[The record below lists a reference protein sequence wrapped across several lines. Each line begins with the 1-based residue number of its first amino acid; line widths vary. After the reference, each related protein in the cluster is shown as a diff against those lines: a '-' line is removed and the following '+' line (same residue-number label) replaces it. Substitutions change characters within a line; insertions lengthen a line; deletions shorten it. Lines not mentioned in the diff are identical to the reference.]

1 MATRSMTGFGR
12 GSGAA
17 VERQFVAEIRSV
29 NHKFLEVKMRL
40 PFGLQALEGRMQAL
54 CRNRLSRGRID
65 ITVTVGEGSAAVL
78 SPRVD
83 AALAGAYV
91 QAFRQ
96 LAATLGVPGQLV
108 ISDLVRLH
116 ESLLVTDP
124 AVDLNL
130 LAPGIEAAI
139 DAAITDLDKMR
150 GTEGAALARDLES
163 RLQSVERLTSEL
175 GALAPQAL
183 TELQQRLSRRVQELA
198 QGVTVDP
205 QRLAQECALLAERS
219 DMAEE
224 FTRLKSHIAQFRKLL
239 AGSDPAGR
247 KLDFLCQE
255 LNREANT
262 LGSKCNHAGMAALV
276 VDLKAEIERIREQV
290 QNVE

>member
-12 GSGAA
+12 GTGAA
-17 VERQFVAEIRSV
+17 VERQFVAEVRSV

-40 PFGLQALEGRMQAL
+40 PFGLQGLEGRMQAL

-91 QAFRQ
+91 TAFRQ
-96 LAATLGVPGQLV
+96 LAATLGVSGQLS
-108 ISDLVRLH
+108 ISDLIRLH
-116 ESLLVTDP
+116 ETLLVTEP

-130 LAPGIEAAI
+130 LAPGVEKAL
-139 DAAITDLDKMR
+139 DAAITDLERMR
-150 GTEGAALARDLES
+150 VVEGGALSRDLDT
-163 RLQSVERLTSEL
+163 RLTQVDGLTVAL
-175 GALAPQAL
+175 GAIAPQAL
-183 TELQQRLSRRVQELA
+183 AEMQQRLMKRVQELT
-198 QGVTVDP
+198 QGVAVDP
-205 QRLAQECALLAERS
+205 QRMAQECALLAERS

-239 AGSDPAGR
+239 SGGEPAGR